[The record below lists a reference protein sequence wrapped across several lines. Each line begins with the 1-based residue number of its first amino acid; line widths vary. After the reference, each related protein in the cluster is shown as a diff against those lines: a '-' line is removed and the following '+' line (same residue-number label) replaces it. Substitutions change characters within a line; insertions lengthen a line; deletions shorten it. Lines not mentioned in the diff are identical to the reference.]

1 MKEIMIILDIQF
13 ILHQI
18 MIIRMK
24 VSQIR
29 WNKISKNIIT
39 KTINQ
44 IINKMILQIR
54 KKQKNRD
61 RQI

>member
-61 RQI
+61 SQI